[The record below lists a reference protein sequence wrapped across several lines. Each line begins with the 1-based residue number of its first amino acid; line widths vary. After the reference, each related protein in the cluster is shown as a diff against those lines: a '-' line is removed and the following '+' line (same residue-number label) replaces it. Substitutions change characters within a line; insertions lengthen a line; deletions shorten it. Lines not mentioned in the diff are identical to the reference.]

1 MTFILYY
8 GRIKSIY
15 EKNVIVR
22 AVTMA
27 KITLLLKEGKG
38 KYQMLDNLDSN
49 LENSRI
55 PAISSLDVN
64 DDEVEI
70 DLREIFYALKA
81 KILLILM
88 AALIGACV
96 AAAYT
101 QFLMTPIYSST
112 SSMLVLSKET
122 TLTSLADLQLGASLT
137 SDYTVLITSTPVLEQ
152 VIENLNLDMTTEQL
166 KDTVTINNPTDT
178 RILEITVDNA
188 DSTLA
193 KDIVDEIANVSSSY
207 IGDKM
212 EVIPPKIIEVGKIAT
227 VRTSPSVKKNTA
239 LGFLLGFVACAA
251 VVVIF
256 AVMDDTIKTEED
268 IEKYL
273 GVSVLAKVPDR
284 KDYVNMK
291 GKKNY
296 KKKNKNHR

>member
-1 MTFILYY
+1 MKKYVAYRTPAAAETHTI
-8 GRIKSIY
+8 I
-15 EKNVIVR
+15 
-22 AVTMA
+22 
-27 KITLLLKEGKG
+27 KEGKG

-49 LENSRI
+49 LENNRI
-55 PAISSLDVN
+55 SAISALDVN

-70 DLREIFYALKA
+70 DLREIFYALKK

-88 AALIGACV
+88 VALIGGCIG
-96 AAAYT
+96 AAYT

-137 SDYTVLITSTPVLEQ
+137 SDYTVLIESTPVLEQ
-152 VIENLNLDMTTEQL
+152 VIENLNLDMTAEQL
-166 KDTVTINNPTDT
+166 RNTVTINNPTDT

-188 DSTLA
+188 DAALA

-239 LGFLLGFVACAA
+239 LGFLLGLVACAA
-251 VVVIF
+251 VVVVY

-284 KDYVNMK
+284 KDFVNMK
-291 GKKNY
+291 GKNNKK
-296 KKKNKNHR
+296 KKKNHR